1 MGRLDTLLLE
11 FLLGYGCSSSSAKN
25 HVWKQWTLNDVYIF
39 GLFRNVI
46 PYWYDFCLAIW
57 LAGCSCGSW
66 RVSLSCLNFESF
78 FRWFGP
84 PFIIAKGYLKTY
96 KHRWGPTYWS
106 WHIWSCVG
114 PSGEALSNASAYPFF
129 RPRGAEWLRLA
140 LWFIIGPTCQLL
152 MLGRGPKQ
160 TTIQSGQC
168 EATITSPSSTFTI
181 TYLFQDRCGQEWEG
195 CHVLSPTFFPQE
207 THHYAI
213 NAEWHREATWGS
225 NLLNCGGVARTI
237 LQPQD
242 RPRGLGSLLGLV
254 ILFLYFG
261 STACVH
267 MIALL

>member
-11 FLLGYGCSSSSAKN
+11 FLLGYRCSSSSAKN

-78 FRWFGP
+78 FRWLGP

-106 WHIWSCVG
+106 GHIWSCVG

-140 LWFIIGPTCQLL
+140 LWSSLGPHVSYWC
-152 MLGRGPKQ
+152 
-160 TTIQSGQC
+160 
-168 EATITSPSSTFTI
+168 
-181 TYLFQDRCGQEWEG
+181 WEG
-195 CHVLSPTFFPQE
+195 GQNKQRFRAGNVKQQSRRPAAHSLSPTFFKTVVGKSEKDATSYHPRFF
-207 THHYAI
+207 
-213 NAEWHREATWGS
+213 HRKHIIM
-225 NLLNCGGVARTI
+225 LLTQNDTERQRGGQI
-237 LQPQD
+237 
-242 RPRGLGSLLGLV
+242 SLIV
-254 ILFLYFG
+254 
-261 STACVH
+261 VV
-267 MIALL
+267 